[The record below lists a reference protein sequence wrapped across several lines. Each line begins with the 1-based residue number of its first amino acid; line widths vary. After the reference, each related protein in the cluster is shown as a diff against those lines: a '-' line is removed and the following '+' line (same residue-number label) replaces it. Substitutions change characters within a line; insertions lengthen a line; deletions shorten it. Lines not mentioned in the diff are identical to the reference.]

1 MHLPIKPIMK
11 HRIIY
16 FAAFVLTFCSLVLC
30 KSNSIAQKNADL
42 PIAGTWKLM
51 PVLASD
57 TATGNIPAIQ
67 FNVAN
72 GSFTGSTGCNLMT
85 GKFTLNGAML
95 AFKEQMVD
103 KKNMCQGYNE
113 EAFMSSLLK
122 VNHYK
127 IEDGVL
133 QLMVDQTVLSKWV
146 RSDPGKATKSI

>member
-1 MHLPIKPIMK
+1 MK

-16 FAAFVLTFCSLVLC
+16 MAAFVLTLCSFVLFIN
-30 KSNSIAQKNADL
+30 NSVAQKKADQ

-57 TATGNIPAIQ
+57 TATGNIPALR
-67 FNVAN
+67 FNVAE
-72 GSFTGSTGCNLMT
+72 GSFTGSTGCNAMT
-85 GKFTLNGAML
+85 GNFTLNGTML

-122 VNHYK
+122 VNHFK
-127 IEDGVL
+127 IENGVL
-133 QLMVDQTVLSKWV
+133 LLMVDQTVLSKWV
-146 RSDPGKATKSI
+146 RSEPEKATKSI

>member
-1 MHLPIKPIMK
+1 MK
-11 HRIIY
+11 HRIVQL
-16 FAAFVLTFCSLVLC
+16 AAFVLTFCCLVLFTG
-30 KSNSIAQKNADL
+30 NSIAQTKADV

-57 TATGNIPAIQ
+57 TATGNTPAIQ
-67 FNVAN
+67 FNVN
-72 GSFTGSTGCNLMT
+72 TGSFIGSTGCNAMT
-85 GKFTLNGAML
+85 GTFTLNGTML

-113 EAFMSSLLK
+113 EAFLSSLIK

>member
-1 MHLPIKPIMK
+1 MK

-16 FAAFVLTFCSLVLC
+16 IATFVLTFCSLILF
-30 KSNSIAQKNADL
+30 KGNSIAQNKADL

-57 TATGNIPAIQ
+57 TATGNIPAIK
-67 FNVAN
+67 FNVTE
-72 GSFTGSTGCNLMT
+72 GSFTGSTGCNAMT
-85 GKFTLNGAML
+85 GKFTLNGTML

-113 EAFMSSLLK
+113 DAFMTSLLK

-133 QLMVDQTVLSKWV
+133 QLMVDQTILSKWV
-146 RSDPGKATKSI
+146 RSDPAKATKSI